1 LLRCNRIRDT
11 ETQNVSEVT
20 NEELKMTETA
30 RQRPEFRN
38 INAISDLP
46 TYRLPAAGWVSIL
59 HRVSGALMFVL
70 MPFIIWM
77 FDNSITS
84 EISFASFAAAFSV
97 GIGFVPG
104 WFFKLVAL
112 AIIWAY
118 LHHFIAGIRHLYMDV
133 FHAVTKEFGKSSAIV
148 TLVLSLGLTAVLA
161 AKLFGLY

>member
-1 LLRCNRIRDT
+1 LLRCNRISDT
-11 ETQNVSEVT
+11 EIKNVSEVT
-20 NEELKMTETA
+20 KEELKMTETA

-148 TLVLSLGLTAVLA
+148 TLVLSLSLTAVLA